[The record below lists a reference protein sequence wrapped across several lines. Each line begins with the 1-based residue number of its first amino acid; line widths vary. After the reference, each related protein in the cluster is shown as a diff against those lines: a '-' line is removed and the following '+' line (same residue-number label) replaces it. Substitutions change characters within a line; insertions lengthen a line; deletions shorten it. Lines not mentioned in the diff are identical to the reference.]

1 MGKKTLVIG
10 VIGADVH
17 AIGNKILYH
26 CFVEA
31 GFDVINLGVMVSQE
45 EYVEAAME
53 SNADAILVSSLYG
66 HGEIDCRGLRE
77 RCEEWGLRN
86 ILLYVGGNIVVGK
99 QPFDEVEKRFKQMGF
114 DRVFPPGT
122 DPATTIDFLKKDLKI
137 GEENEDSFTN

>member
-26 CFVEA
+26 CFVEE
-31 GFDVINLGVMVSQE
+31 GFNVINLGVMVSQE
-45 EYVEAAME
+45 EYVEAAIE
-53 SNADAILVSSLYG
+53 SSADAILVSSLYG

-77 RCEEWGLRN
+77 RCEEWGLRD

-114 DRVFPPGT
+114 NRVFPPGT
-122 DPATTIDFLKKDLKI
+122 DPKTTIDFLKKDLEI
-137 GEENEDSFTN
+137 GE

>member
-1 MGKKTLVIG
+1 MDKKTLVIG

-26 CFVEA
+26 CFCDA
-31 GFDVINLGVMVSQE
+31 GFEVINLGVMVSQE
-45 EYVEAAME
+45 EFIEAAIE

-66 HGEIDCRGLRE
+66 HGEIDCRGLRD
-77 RCEEWGLRN
+77 RYEESGLRN

-99 QPFDEVEKRFKQMGF
+99 QPFEDVKKRFENMGF

-122 DPATTIDFLKKDLKI
+122 EVETTIECLRKDLKL
-137 GEENEDSFTN
+137 EE